1 MILKTA
7 NKYQII
13 WQCHNFKN
21 ILVDDYQHN
30 LFFIKQKF
38 CKDYFL
44 MKQKIANCKDET
56 SNHSNIY

>member
-21 ILVDDYQHN
+21 ILADDYQHN
-30 LFFIKQKF
+30 LFLYQAKV
-38 CKDYFL
+38 L
-44 MKQKIANCKDET
+44 
-56 SNHSNIY
+56 

>member
-21 ILVDDYQHN
+21 ILADDYQYN
-30 LFFIKQKF
+30 LFLYQAKV
-38 CKDYFL
+38 L
-44 MKQKIANCKDET
+44 
-56 SNHSNIY
+56 